1 MKTKAYLLIFLIWC
15 LTIAGCKTTS
25 VITSNYPSN
34 TYLDSIKKIMKTAW
48 PKNRTINLVFHGH
61 SVPSGYFKT
70 PDVKTFDAYPLLT
83 LKKVKELYPYAVVNA
98 ITTSIGGENS
108 VAGAKR
114 FEQDVLVHKPDVL
127 FIDYAVND
135 AGLELDVSQK
145 AWEEMIE
152 KALAKNIKIILL
164 TPSPNLKVD
173 INDGTDALYKHSE
186 QIIML
191 AKKYNVG
198 LADSYDAFRKVKNKT
213 GSLEKYMSQFNH
225 PNKKGHQ
232 LIVKEIIKWFY

>member
-1 MKTKAYLLIFLIWC
+1 MKTE
-15 LTIAGCKTTS
+15 
-25 VITSNYPSN
+25 
-34 TYLDSIKKIMKTAW
+34 W

-83 LKKVKELYPYAVVNA
+83 LKKVKESYPYAVVNA

-152 KALAKNIKIILL
+152 KALAKNIKVILL

-173 INDGTDALYKHSE
+173 INDATDALYKHSE
-186 QIIML
+186 QIIMF
-191 AKKYNVG
+191 AKKYNTG
-198 LADSYDAFRKVKNKT
+198 LADSYGAFRNVKNKT